1 MAQEHEQ
8 WSDFPQWVIKHTK
21 PGAGDY
27 LPPNFPY
34 IIDDAQGEICQVALL
49 YMTDKHL
56 TRNLTYN
63 ANTVEAYS
71 SDLLDWMRF
80 CARFEIPWNKATW
93 ADLGRYVD
101 SMNLVSPHHN
111 QTFRQATVSRRLVP
125 IQQLYQWATE
135 NLPDLCSAAPEGT
148 LFKAANVAYFLDDR
162 RKELRQRVGYGKEST
177 EDILLPNAMQPS
189 EVEAVLKL
197 IGPPPMSNTEH
208 EISGGAGLAVTPNK
222 EHDKTEKTSVAHLGM
237 DIACQAGLR
246 VSEVVGLRI
255 KLFSKFRA
263 AKILPARHYDVGPFR
278 RKGGKFKTVKFHGM
292 LLQKVLDYI
301 EGERKIAMGGLGAD
315 HGFLLVHRG
324 GRFQG
329 LPITKSTLQRRFSE
343 ACITAGL
350 TRSVSKVKP
359 INGDWKLTTT
369 VVEIRAAFTFHD
381 LRHTFAVWMYYARK
395 ADGDAEPWKYIQEQL
410 GHEDVTTTIKTYLK
424 VTQDFEA
431 YVTDKFI
438 TTLNSV
444 ASVDN
449 VKAEVA

>member
-1 MAQEHEQ
+1 MTEKCEHF
-8 WSDFPQWVIKHTK
+8 SDFPRWVIKHTK
-21 PGAGDY
+21 SGTGNY

-34 IIDDAQGEICQVALL
+34 IIDDTQGDICQVVLL
-49 YMTDKHL
+49 YMSDKHL
-56 TRNLTYN
+56 SRKLTYN

-80 CARFEIPWNKATW
+80 CTRFEIPWDKATW

-101 SMNLVSPHHN
+101 SMNLVSPHHS

-125 IQQLYQWATE
+125 IQQLYQWAAE
-135 NLPDLCSAAPEGT
+135 NIPDLCSVAPEGT
-148 LFKAANVAYFLDDR
+148 LFRADNVAYFLDDR
-162 RKELRQRVGYGKEST
+162 RKELRQSVGYGKEST
-177 EDILLPNAMQPS
+177 EDISLPNVMQPS

-197 IGPPPMSNTEH
+197 IGPAPMSYTNNG
-208 EISGGAGLAVTPNK
+208 IGGGAGTVAIPNEGRYK
-222 EHDKTEKTSVAHLGM
+222 AEKTTVAHLGM

-246 VSEVVGLRI
+246 VSEVIGLQI
-255 KLFSKFRA
+255 KHFAKFRSVE
-263 AKILPARHYDVGPFR
+263 ILPARHYDIGPFR
-278 RKGGKFKTVKFHGM
+278 RKGGKFKTVKFHGV

-301 EGERKIAMGGLGAD
+301 EGERKMAIGGRGD
-315 HGFLLVHRG
+315 HGILLVHRD

-329 LPITKSTLQRRFSE
+329 LPITESCLQRRFSE

-350 TRSVSKVKP
+350 TRSISKVKP
-359 INGDWKLTTT
+359 LNGDWKLTTT

-395 ADGDAEPWKYIQEQL
+395 ANGDAEPWKYIQEQL

-444 ASVDN
+444 AKVDN
-449 VKAEVA
+449 VQVEVV